1 MQAGLDRVTALSH
14 HHQQHPYH
22 SSSPVGEA
30 MKYALPGTSCSRGSW
45 GGAGEDAAAAG
56 LQDKHHGGSAT
67 EHGLGGG
74 VGFGQEAEGKQL
86 GGSLHSSGDA
96 VLISTSALRSQL
108 PTSPNTKHQLDGN

>member
-1 MQAGLDRVTALSH
+1 MLCLGR
-14 HHQQHPYH
+14 
-22 SSSPVGEA
+22 
-30 MKYALPGTSCSRGSW
+30 
-45 GGAGEDAAAAG
+45 AAAVAHG
-56 LQDKHHGGSAT
+56 VVQVRMQLQPVCRISITGALQLST
-67 EHGLGGG
+67 VWGGG